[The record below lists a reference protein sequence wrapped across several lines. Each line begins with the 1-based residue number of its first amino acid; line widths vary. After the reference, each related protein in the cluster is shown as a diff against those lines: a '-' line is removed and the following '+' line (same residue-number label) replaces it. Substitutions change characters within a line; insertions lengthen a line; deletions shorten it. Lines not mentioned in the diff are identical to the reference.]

1 VNDKTEAMDRLIA
14 QDADL
19 IVVKIGWCFSCDT
32 NECAHIQ
39 NANAELLAALQEQSK

>member
-1 VNDKTEAMDRLIA
+1 MTDKTEAMDNLIA

-19 IVVKIGWCFSCDT
+19 IVVKMGWCFTCDT

-39 NANAELLAALQEQSK
+39 NANAELRAAFGENK

>member
-1 VNDKTEAMDRLIA
+1 MTNKTEAMGRLIA

-19 IVVKIGWCFSCDT
+19 IVVKMGWCFSCGTD
-32 NECAHIQ
+32 ECAHIQ